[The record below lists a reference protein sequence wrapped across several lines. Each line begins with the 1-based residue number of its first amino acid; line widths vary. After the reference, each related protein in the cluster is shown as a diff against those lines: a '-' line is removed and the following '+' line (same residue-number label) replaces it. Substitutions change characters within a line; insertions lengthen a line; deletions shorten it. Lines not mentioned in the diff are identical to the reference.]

1 MTSRP
6 QADDLVRRARTP
18 RWIMLALVA
27 LLLITGCVLLGRW
40 QWLRT
45 QNIVEAERAAVSAP
59 IYVEDIEAVGEPLP
73 DASIGRPVV
82 ARGRYLAEGQ
92 VIVLQRSLRGQAGV
106 WVLTPLE
113 LSDGSVVGVLRGWLP
128 SAEAPGIVPPAG
140 EVTVSGIMHPNERFY
155 PDAVTEP
162 GTAVAISSDRLA
174 REWGEDTRSG
184 YVMLTDA
191 SPVPE
196 RAPEPAAPT
205 VQTAD
210 VPFPLQNFFY
220 AFQWWIFAAFIVVVY
235 LRWLWLDASES
246 PDSSLGEPEDP

>member
-6 QADDLVRRARTP
+6 QADALLRRARTP
-18 RWIMLALVA
+18 RWIGLAIVALV
-27 LLLITGCVLLGRW
+27 LIAGCVLLGQW
-40 QWLRT
+40 QWSRT
-45 QNIVEAERAAVSAP
+45 HNIIEAERAAVAAP
-59 IYVEDIEAVGEPLP
+59 IDVEAIDALGEPLP

-92 VIVLQRSLRGQAGV
+92 VVVLQRSLRDEAGV

-128 SAEAPGIVPPAG
+128 TADAPGIVPPAG

-155 PDAVTEP
+155 PDAITEP

-174 REWGEDTRSG
+174 PAWGEATRSG
-184 YVMLTDA
+184 YVMLTA
-191 SPVPE
+191 SSPE
-196 RAPEPAAPT
+196 QSPAPEPAVPT

-220 AFQWWIFAAFIVVVY
+220 AFQWWIFAAFVVVVY
-235 LRWLWLDASES
+235 LRWLWLDVSES
-246 PDSSLGEPEDP
+246 PESGLGERVNP